1 MAPLEIGSVLRSV
14 EGWLSRVRDIRF
26 IMGSKPNHLRRHRGL
41 IRAAQRQS
49 SLHAF
54 IAVGLV
60 LTMTSPTY
68 AGRNVFGAGGASP
81 GNRDAVRAQAYAD
94 SQANA
99 LRIQASARERL
110 ARSTSAFQG
119 MQGAQ
124 AAARASAAALNNVAN
139 GLVPGGLEVLSGSEA
154 RWDGADAPVAAGNNV
169 NIKQK
174 ESQAVLHWKTFN
186 VGRDTTVNFDQS
198 KGGAD
203 AGKWIAFNK
212 VFDPAAAPSQ
222 IRGRINAQ
230 GQVYIINR
238 NGVIFGGTSQINT
251 RGLVASSLPVNDNL
265 VKAGLLNNKDAQFI
279 FSGLRVPGGS
289 DGTPA
294 FEPPPLAPGE
304 KYGDIVVERGARL
317 QATAGQDGNGGR
329 VMLVGANVVNEG
341 TIDTPAGQTVLAA
354 GLQVGVRAHPENDPS
369 LRGLDVWIGQVGD
382 YAGRVENNGLVQ
394 SSTGSIIMAGKEVL
408 QRGVL
413 FSTTSV
419 NLNGRI
425 DLLASYGAVA
435 NPNFDR
441 FTGSTQ
447 PPFLSQFTGTVEMAP
462 GSITSILPDAN
473 GKKLPGSRLSE
484 NSQVNIEGRG
494 IYFGRGSI
502 LMAPSGD
509 VSVRA
514 GVWPFVDTDGD
525 GTALGVGGSD
535 QPGLSQHFTSGGQKF
550 LFESGQVYLD
560 EGALIDVSGS
570 VDGFVPLAQ
579 HLLTVAMRS
588 SELADSPLQRNSELR
603 GVPLIVDLRQT
614 GVDNGRSW
622 IGTPLGDLTGYLAI
636 IERDIAQL
644 TARGGTV
651 SLSAGDSI
659 VMRHGATVDVS
670 GGLLTHGA
678 GFVQTS
684 MLSLGGRA
692 TPISSAYADINYDG
706 VYTGMGTVTS
716 KWRGPQSY
724 SSGIFN
730 PAKGYNQDSY
740 FEGAPAGAAS
750 FTAPS
755 LALAG
760 NLVGKSYVG
769 PNQRETPPA
778 LGSLRLAF
786 LGEKN
791 AGSVIDPRF
800 VNQSPFAPEF
810 RLVAGRASTLA
821 LPEFELVNG
830 APAALPAHLRGTF
843 TLGTAI
849 FDEEEGGFGNLSV
862 ENADGEFVVAAGTT
876 VRSRP
881 GGSIKATAKNV
892 RMDGSILAP
901 AGSVALT
908 AYNFSPYL
916 YAELSATGAL
926 AAQPAPAVQPG
937 RGLVALGNS
946 SRIDVSGMMVDD
958 RGFAANP
965 TYGPVLTDGGSAHLE
980 GYAVQLPFGS
990 IIDTSGGVYAFG
1002 RNKFSYGD
1010 GGEISILS
1018 GRDPDLAT
1026 SVGGTLQL
1034 GGTLQA
1040 YSGTKGGALSLQS
1053 NFIHL
1058 GGANRPSGGINLSPA
1073 FFQSGGFATY
1083 NLIGLGGRDGEDNN
1097 LAGVVV
1103 AGDIRPLAQTLVQ
1116 QSRASASDPAFR
1128 RFGTDVFIPLVP
1140 EFAGDRQAVSL
1151 NLSAKGFDDG
1161 FTENKVEALGIVEML
1176 AGSRITTEAGAFVS
1190 LEGNVVRV
1198 NGSINAPGGSITIVG
1213 RDSFRLSTVE
1223 SQTASAAQAT
1233 VEIGSSARLSAVGTA
1248 VALPD
1253 LNGLRAGKLFPGG
1266 SIAISGNIVAA
1277 EGAVFDVRGSSVV
1290 FDFSPQR
1297 LGLPPSDPKAP
1308 FKVVLGLPTRVDS
1321 DGGRITLAGSQM
1333 LYSDAT
1339 LLGAAGG
1346 PSALGGSL
1354 SVSSGR
1360 FYAQGVNRS
1369 GADINMVVRQE
1380 GSAAEFRAAEG
1391 AAGLGFFA
1399 VDRFDD
1405 GGFDSLNLGY
1415 FYLRDASPP
1424 YGGNIEFRDPV
1435 SIQANQALRVAGGGI
1450 IKADAPV
1457 SLSAPYIAIG
1467 QRYQAPLNP
1476 SDPNEPFREFNA
1488 STGGT
1493 PQIFVPPTSGDG
1505 LLDVQASLIDVGHL
1519 SLQGISR
1526 AELTAQWDIRGYGSL
1541 NVVGDLVLAAGQIY
1555 PTTLSA
1561 FDLFAFDNPEGALGS
1576 VTIQGLGNRPLPLS
1590 AGGSLRIMASSI
1602 MHGGTLRA
1610 PLGTIALGWDEVDLD
1625 EASVETDGPSNIVVG
1640 RSLPTPATR
1649 LISLENGSVTSV
1661 SAVDPSSGAGI
1672 LIPYGLSPNGFSWI
1686 DPRGVDVTA
1695 GGLPSRGVSIG
1706 ADGVTLSS
1714 EATVDLR
1721 GGGDLLAYRW
1731 ISGIGGT
1738 ADLLG
1743 TANSKWSP
1751 NTGYKAGNLVQHKGG
1766 TWSARTDINP
1776 ADYAIAPEPSK
1787 NMQWALLPESFAVLP
1802 GYQSGFAPLN
1812 EFNTGPYKGP
1822 LSGDTGYSTSGL
1834 RMNEQVF
1841 LAGLPGLPAGSY
1853 TLLPRRY
1860 ALLPGAFLVQPE
1872 GNKFISSGSVVA
1884 TSSLNSGSLPFEA
1897 STLLSDGIIR
1907 AQGFSFNG
1915 LNTSPSGALLE
1926 YMAVLTPAQIAARAQ
1941 YDKYTANG
1949 FLEAAAKRLDLAKV
1963 QLLPKDSARAA
1974 FHGNTGLVLEGSVLA
1989 RSVAANGNRASIDI
2003 SSFGNIRLVGGDGT
2017 ADESTSLRTDTLGGW
2032 GAGSLL
2038 IGGLR
2043 RETTDGT
2050 AVDVRSPSVIL
2061 DNPGNEFVAPEIIL
2075 AAADQVVTEAG
2086 SALAADDK
2094 GVAFTADP
2102 LLLAGEGAL
2111 LRVSADK
2118 NATSLRSGVGS
2129 EEGGSILSVG
2139 AGSVLTGSS
2148 VTMDSSSALS
2158 LDFTSAITTRS
2169 LALSSGQISVL
2180 MGPYE
2185 GDLDGSVVENHLV
2198 LDDEILS
2205 QLGALEVL
2213 RLASYRTIDL
2223 YGSGAL
2229 GSSELGRLELLSGG
2243 LRGFGSGDNNAS
2255 VSANTLVLANPNSV
2269 SGLPVYAEDLGS
2281 LTIEAGSVI
2290 LGAGAFSASGYGQF
2304 FLNSAGG
2311 LLMDHDGSLHVAG
2324 SLAIAAPQIVTGQ
2337 GVRYDIT
2344 SERNLDL
2351 VASEGEEAVPAGLGG
2366 RLSLTGSSVNVDT
2379 AIDLPAGVLS
2389 ITATEGDVVV
2399 GGHLSVAG
2407 QAREFFDVT
2416 RYANAGSIELVSRSG
2431 AVVLQE
2437 GSFVSVSADEGG
2449 GDAGTLDIKS
2459 PGGTFS
2465 LGGAIVG
2472 MAQDGNIS
2480 GTLALDAGSI
2490 ENFDELSSL
2499 VDAGGFREERALR
2512 VRDGDVLIG
2521 GATRVRNFSLS
2532 ADGGDINVRGRIDA
2546 SGQTGGSI
2554 RLVTSGNLTLEA
2566 MAVLD
2571 VSGRKFSNAGKGG
2584 SVVLEAGSAIDGRA
2598 DEAPRLS
2605 LEPGSLVDLSVDAFR
2620 PGPHNAS
2627 GSSAFYGQVE
2637 GTLHLRA
2644 PRTGNDIGGMGPI
2657 ASTINRGSSVLVEG
2671 FRVYQPEGGIM
2682 NIALRDS
2689 IHADNTQFI
2698 NDSEAT
2704 LRSRLLTGP
2713 NTTLDKILVL
2723 APGVEILNLDGDLIL
2738 GQANV
2743 SGSENIEALSDA
2755 DWDLSSWRYGLRGAP
2770 GVLTLRAA
2778 GDLVFNNALSDGFT
2792 PVAASADSGWSR
2804 LWLAPLQSI
2813 SSSLPVNTQ
2822 SWSYRL
2828 VAGADAGS
2836 ADYRKIQSIA
2846 SLDLL
2851 DSSKGSIL
2859 VGEYMNAAVP
2869 SDDRATRPGAGVN
2882 GLTANTVGI
2891 SSSDRTPQER
2901 GTRYEVIRTGTG
2913 SIEVAAGRDIQL
2925 RNPFATIYTA
2935 GVGLADRT
2943 AVFASGDFVLPVTT
2957 FSTHPAQGGTLGAAQ
2972 QNYQAYYAMAGGDLR
2987 LAAGRDIG
2995 RFARLGDG
3003 TIVADSSMQLPTH
3016 WLYRRGLVDSS
3027 TGLFSPLELTDNRR
3041 TKDHS
3046 ASTTWWVDYSNFFQ
3060 GFGALGGGDIRMVA
3074 SRDLVNAD
3082 AAIPTSARMAGQDA
3096 ASGASAATRQ
3106 NLAPDAANLLEHGGG
3121 DLVVRAGRNL
3131 DGGNYYAERGEATLR
3146 ALDEITTN
3154 EARSLT
3160 PWRLTSSQSLLDPST
3175 WQAVTLY
3182 GGRTQFDVAARG
3194 DVLLGP
3200 TTAAFLLPQGLN
3212 NKFWYKTQFQ
3222 TVDPSSGMAA
3232 ASIGGAVTHRLGVTL
3247 PGDTLA
3253 LPVLEAVYRQ
3263 GAAISP
3269 GSAAYYRPWLRS
3281 AETATG
3287 NFRTIASVA
3296 LPTLRS
3302 TAFGGDV
3309 TVVGQLNLFPSPQG
3323 ELELLAAGAI
3333 PGLAVS
3339 GVTSISALDVT
3350 AWTSTRLNLS
3360 DADPA
3365 RLPTV
3370 VSPVGNLIISTS
3382 TSSDTWSSGSALFLE
3397 SGSYKG
3403 VYGTT
3408 DVKSALH
3415 AATPVHAGNPNP
3427 VRLYAAGGDLANM
3440 TLFAPKK
3447 IRAIAS
3453 RDITDIAFY
3462 LQHTTSS
3469 DISLIS
3475 AGRDLIPF
3483 NENAPLRVLGG
3494 NLTSGNLIVDPE
3506 YDTVVKS
3513 TDGIP
3518 VRTKAL
3524 AGDIQIGG
3532 QGIMQVLAG
3541 RDIDFGSGFNFVDG
3555 TGVGLTSI
3563 GRLRNPSLPFEG
3575 AHYVVMAGVG
3585 GASSG
3590 PALGLTGS
3598 SLAFANLPATG
3609 FLGDTA
3615 EHKAVAAVR
3624 GLFDRLKQ
3632 VGKEAAQTGSY
3643 DAGYAAV
3650 EAIFGKNPA
3659 SGTISTRARDMRT
3672 TSGGSIIAAA
3682 PGGGVTMAS
3691 DIFGNPLTP
3700 PGIVTEYGGEVSM
3713 LTGGNIDIGR
3723 ARIFTLRGGDLTI
3736 WSSRGDIAAG
3746 TAAKTVVTAPPT
3758 RVLIDAISAEIETDL
3773 GGLATGGGIGVLA
3786 SVAGVDPGAVT
3797 LLAPRGTVDAG
3808 DAGIRA
3814 TGNIT
3819 IAAAQVRNADNIA
3832 SGGASTGVPVAAV
3845 AAAPNVAGLSAASS
3859 STAATTSAASDVA
3872 QQGRPETASAQEPP
3886 STVSVEVL
3894 GYGGGEEREDEREA
3908 RVTGEAGDAVL

>member
-14 EGWLSRVRDIRF
+14 ENWLSRVRDIRF

-41 IRAAQRQS
+41 IRAAQRRS

-212 VFDPAAAPSQ
+212 VFDPSAAPSQ

-294 FEPPPLAPGE
+294 FEPPVLAPGE

-341 TIDTPAGQTVLAA
+341 TIDTPAGQTILAA

-394 SSTGSIIMAGKEVL
+394 SSTGSIIMAGKEVR

-425 DLLASYGAVA
+425 DLLASYGAVGYSQ
-435 NPNFDR
+435 FDNIAEAK
-441 FTGSTQ
+441 TDV
-447 PPFLSQFTGTVEMAP
+447 PFLSQFTGLVELAP
-462 GSITSILPDAN
+462 GSLTAILPDAN
-473 GKKLPGSRLSE
+473 GKKLPGTRLSQ
-484 NSQVNIEGRG
+484 NSQVNLDGKAVH
-494 IYFGRGSI
+494 FGLGSI
-502 LMAPSGD
+502 LAAPSGD
-509 VSVRA
+509 LTVRA
-514 GVWPFVDTDGD
+514 GQWSFVDGQQDL
-525 GTALGVGGSD
+525 A
-535 QPGLSQHFTSGGQKF
+535 QHFVTGGQKF
-550 LFESGQVYLD
+550 LFDRGQVYLD
-560 EGALIDVSGS
+560 EGSIIDVSGS

-579 HLLTVAMRS
+579 HLLMVQMRS
-588 SELADSPLQRNSELR
+588 SELADSPLQRNSGLR
-603 GVPLIVDLRQT
+603 GVPLVVDLRQT

-659 VMRHGATVDVS
+659 VMRRGATVDVS

-678 GFVQTS
+678 GYVQTS

-692 TPISSAYADINYDG
+692 TPISSARADINYDG
-706 VYTGMGTVTS
+706 VYTGTATVTS
-716 KWRGPQSY
+716 KWRAPQTY

-730 PAKGYNQDSY
+730 PAKGYDQNSY

-791 AGSVIDPRF
+791 AGSFTAPVF
-800 VNQSPFAPEF
+800 VNHSPFAPEF
-810 RLVAGRASTLA
+810 RIVAGRASTLA
-821 LPEFELVNG
+821 LPEFELVDG
-830 APAALPAHLRGTF
+830 APEALPAHLRGTF

-862 ENADGEFVVAAGTT
+862 ENADGDFVVGAGTS
-876 VRSRP
+876 VRLRP
-881 GGSIKATAKNV
+881 GGELAVSAKNV
-892 RMDGSILAP
+892 RVDGTITAP
-901 AGSVALT
+901 SGKVAQT

-916 YAELSATGAL
+916 YRELLATGQL
-926 AAQPAPAVQPG
+926 VIGGAAIDPPPPTQPG

-946 SRIDVSGMMVDD
+946 SRIDVSGMLVDD
-958 RGFAANP
+958 RSFAANP
-965 TYGPVLTDGGSAHLE
+965 TYGPVLVDGGSVYLE
-980 GYAVQLPFGS
+980 GYTVQLPYGS
-990 IIDTSGGVYAFG
+990 VIDASGGVYAFG

-1010 GGEISILS
+1010 GGTISILS
-1018 GRDPDLAT
+1018 GRDKNLET
-1026 SVGGTLQL
+1026 SVGGALQL
-1034 GGTLQA
+1034 AGTLQA

-1058 GGANRPSGGINLSPA
+1058 GGSNRPSGGINLSPA

-1083 NLIGLGGRDGEDNN
+1083 NLIGLGGRDGENNN

-1103 AGDIRPLAQTLVQ
+1103 AGDIRTSAPTLVQ
-1116 QSRASASDPAFR
+1116 QSRASVNDSVFR
-1128 RFGTDVFIPLVP
+1128 RMGTDVFVPLVS

-1151 NLSAKGFDDG
+1151 NLSATGFDDG
-1161 FTENKVEALGIVEML
+1161 STKDIIEALGIVDIL
-1176 AGSRITTEAGAFVS
+1176 AGSRITAEAGASVS
-1190 LEGNVVRV
+1190 LKGDVVKI
-1198 NGSINAPGGSITIVG
+1198 NGSIIAPGGAIKIDGKS
-1213 RDSFRLSTVE
+1213 SYPLSSVE
-1223 SQTASAAQAT
+1223 SLTVSSARPT
-1233 VEIGSSARLSAVGTA
+1233 VEIGSTARLSAAGTVA
-1248 VALPD
+1248 ALPD

-1277 EGAVFDVRGSSVV
+1277 EGAVFDVRGSSAV

-1297 LGLPPSDPKAP
+1297 LGLSPSDPKAP
-1308 FKVVLGLPTRVDS
+1308 FKVMLGLPARLDS

-1339 LLGAAGG
+1339 LLGGAGG
-1346 PSALGGSL
+1346 TRALGGTIA
-1354 SVSSGR
+1354 VSSGR
-1360 FYAQGVNRS
+1360 FYFPNEQTPEGADRPGFAEDGRFYDPDIRLARS
-1369 GADINMVVRQE
+1369 GADLNMVVRQS
-1380 GSAAEFRAAEG
+1380 GSAATFWAERKSKG
-1391 AAGLGFFA
+1391 FPDLGFFA
-1399 VDRFDD
+1399 VDQFTD
-1405 GGFDSLNLGY
+1405 GGFDSLDLGY
-1415 FYLRDASPP
+1415 FYNSGANPS
-1424 YGGNIEFRDPV
+1424 YGGNIDFQGSV
-1435 SIQANQALRVAGGGI
+1435 FIQANRAIRVAQGGI
-1450 IKADAPV
+1450 IKNDHPV
-1457 SLSAPYIAIG
+1457 TISAPYVSLG
-1467 QRYQAPLNP
+1467 QMYQGPLNP
-1476 SDPNEPFREFNA
+1476 SDANRSFVGV
-1488 STGGT
+1488 STAGMLQT
-1493 PQIFVPPTSGDG
+1493 LSVPPTSGDG
-1505 LLDVQASLIDVGHL
+1505 SLDVQASLIDVGHL

-1541 NVVGDLVLAAGQIY
+1541 NVVGDLVLTAGQIY

-1561 FDLFAFDNPEGALGS
+1561 FDVFAFDNPEGALGS
-1576 VTIQGLGNRPLPLS
+1576 VTIQGLGNRPLPFS
-1590 AGGSLRIMASSI
+1590 AGGSLRIMASTI

-1640 RSLPTPATR
+1640 RSLPTPAAR

-1706 ADGVTLSS
+1706 ADDVTLSS
-1714 EATVDLR
+1714 EATVDLQ
-1721 GGGDLLAYRW
+1721 GGGDLFAFRW
-1731 ISGIGGT
+1731 VAGIGGS
-1738 ADLLG
+1738 ADILG
-1743 TANSKWSP
+1743 TANSAWRD
-1751 NTGYKAGNLVQHKGG
+1751 TTTYKAGNLVQYEGG

-1776 ADYAIAPEPSK
+1776 ADYAVAPEPSK
-1787 NMQWALLPESFAVLP
+1787 SMQWARIPESFAVLP
-1802 GYQSGFAPLN
+1802 GFQSGFAPRN
-1812 EFNTGPYKGP
+1812 DFNP
-1822 LSGDTGYSTSGL
+1822 LAGDPGYSTGGL
-1834 RMNEQVF
+1834 RVGEQVF
-1841 LAGLPGLPAGSY
+1841 LAGLPGLPTGSY

-1884 TSSLNSGSLPFEA
+1884 TSSLNSSSLPFEA
-1897 STLLSDGIIR
+1897 STLMPDGIIR
-1907 AQGFSFNG
+1907 AQGFGFNG

-1974 FHGNTGLVLEGSVLA
+1974 FHGNTGLMLEGSVLA

-2102 LLLAGEGAL
+2102 LLLTGEGAL

-2129 EEGGSILSVG
+2129 DEGGSILSVG

-2180 MGPYE
+2180 TGPYE

-2243 LRGFGSGDNNAS
+2243 LRGFGSGDNDAS

-2324 SLAIAAPQIVTGQ
+2324 SLAIATPQIVTGQ

-2351 VASEGEEAVPAGLGG
+2351 LASEGEEAVPAGLGG

-2512 VRDGDVLIG
+2512 VREGGVVIG

-2554 RLVTSGNLTLEA
+2554 RLVTSGNLTLEST
-2566 MAVLD
+2566 AVLD
-2571 VSGRKFSNAGKGG
+2571 VSGRNFSNAGKGG
-2584 SVVLEAGSAIDGRA
+2584 SVVLEAGSAIDGLP
-2598 DEAPRLS
+2598 DEAAQLS

-2620 PGPHNAS
+2620 PGPHDAP

-2644 PRTGNDIGGMGPI
+2644 PRTGNDLGGMGPI

-2755 DWDLSSWRYGLRGAP
+2755 DWDLSGWRYGSQQAP
-2770 GVLTLRAA
+2770 GMLTLRAA

-2792 PVAASADSGWSR
+2792 PVSKGTEAEFADRGNSR
-2804 LWLAPLQSI
+2804 LWLAPLQSLNVN
-2813 SSSLPVNTQ
+2813 LPVNTQ

-2828 VAGADAGS
+2828 ASGADLGASDFRG
-2836 ADYRKIQSIA
+2836 RL
-2846 SLDLL
+2846 SLDVL
-2851 DSSKGSIL
+2851 DQMNPSKGSIL
-2859 VGEYMNAAVP
+2859 VGEFFASPVPNNISDADNAA
-2869 SDDRATRPGAGVN
+2869 AGI
-2882 GLTANTVGI
+2882 GSSGQTADTIRINRNPAD
-2891 SSSDRTPQER
+2891 S

-2913 SIEVAAGRDIQL
+2913 TIDVIAGRDVQF
-2925 RNPFATIYTA
+2925 RNSFASIYTA
-2935 GVGLADRT
+2935 GAGLT
-2943 AVFASGDFVLPVTT
+2943 QEEINTVFKRGDFSTPVTG
-2957 FSTHPAQGGTLGAAQ
+2957 FIPSRPGQELGESLGVPQ
-2972 QNYQAYYAMAGGDLR
+2972 QSYGVYYGLAGGDVR
-2987 LAAGRDIG
+2987 VSAGADI
-2995 RFARLGDG
+2995 ARYQLLDG
-3003 TIVADSSMQLPTH
+3003 NRIPDASGQIPAT
-3016 WLYRRGLVDSS
+3016 WLMKRGLTDTDGYFAAVTTTDQRRAVD
-3027 TGLFSPLELTDNRR
+3027 R
-3041 TKDHS
+3041 S
-3046 ASTTWWVDYSNFFQ
+3046 ASTTWWIDYSNFFQ
-3060 GFGALGGGDIRMVA
+3060 SFGALGGGNISLEAAGSVQ
-3074 SRDLVNAD
+3074 NID
-3082 AAIPTSARMAGQDA
+3082 AAIPTTARMAGIDPDT
-3096 ASGASAATRQ
+3096 GLNLRPSANGLRET
-3106 NLAPDAANLLEHGGG
+3106 GGG
-3121 DLVVRAGRNL
+3121 DLTMLAGGNV
-3131 DGGNYYAERGEATLR
+3131 DGGSVYLERGAARIFAGE
-3146 ALDEITTN
+3146 EITTN
-3154 EARSLT
+3154 LG
-3160 PWRLTSSQSLLDPST
+3160 QSANAAILEGSGQFLDALT
-3175 WQAVTLY
+3175 WQPLTFYL
-3182 GGRTQFDVAARG
+3182 GRASVDVRAMG
-3194 DVLLGP
+3194 DVLAGP
-3200 TTAAFLLPQGLN
+3200 TANPFLLPSGIN
-3212 NKFWYKTQFQ
+3212 NQPWYRTAFS
-3222 TVDPSSGMAA
+3222 TYGESSSLSVS
-3232 ASIGGAVTHRLGVTL
+3232 SIGGSITHRWGITKLGDLSTV
-3247 PGDTLA
+3247 
-3253 LPVLEAVYRQ
+3253 PVL
-3263 GAAISP
+3263 
-3269 GSAAYYRPWLRS
+3269 SATVANSGLFNESFTGWYRPWLRLLS
-3281 AETATG
+3281 YAGDFENVPLEVGAPV
-3287 NFRTIASVA
+3287 F
-3296 LPTLRS
+3296 RS
-3302 TAFGGDV
+3302 TSFSGDIYLAG
-3309 TVVGQLNLFPSPQG
+3309 TLHTAPSPVG
-3323 ELELLAAGAI
+3323 DISLLASGSLF
-3333 PGLAVS
+3333 GLTPTGRTQNKANEP
-3339 GVTSISALDVT
+3339 VT
-3350 AWTSTRLNLS
+3350 AWTSARLNLS
-3360 DADPA
+3360 DAP
-3365 RLPTV
+3365 LISMPGVLQPV
-3370 VSPVGNLIISTS
+3370 VPD
-3382 TSSDTWSSGSALFLE
+3382 SSFFSAFRAAFDE
-3397 SGSYKG
+3397 RGGYKG
-3403 VYGTT
+3403 NDGTAA
-3408 DVKSALH
+3408 VKSALH
-3415 AATPVHAGNPNP
+3415 SPDLLRVAAPSPL
-3427 VRLYAAGGDLANM
+3427 RLYAQSGDVLGLELFSGKRVSVLAGRDATDLS
-3440 TLFAPKK
+3440 LYF
-3447 IRAIAS
+3447 
-3453 RDITDIAFY
+3453 
-3462 LQHTTSS
+3462 QHPSAS
-3469 DISLIS
+3469 DISFVS
-3475 AGRDLIPF
+3475 AGRDIIPF
-3483 NENAPLRVLGG
+3483 NENSALRAFAADLNAGNVIVDASGTDTGRKAMAGDVQLGG
-3494 NLTSGNLIVDPE
+3494 RGIV
-3506 YDTVVKS
+3506 
-3513 TDGIP
+3513 
-3518 VRTKAL
+3518 
-3524 AGDIQIGG
+3524 
-3532 QGIMQVLAG
+3532 QVLAG
-3541 RDIDFGSGFNFVDG
+3541 RDLDLGTGPNRPDG

-3563 GRLRNPSLPFEG
+3563 GRLRNPFLPFEG
-3575 AHYVVMAGVG
+3575 AHYIVMAGVG
-3585 GASSG
+3585 GVSSG

-3598 SLAFANLPATG
+3598 SLNFGSLPTTG
-3609 FLGDTA
+3609 FSGDST
-3615 EHKAVAAVR
+3615 EHRAVAAVR
-3624 GLFDRLKQ
+3624 NLFTRLQQ
-3632 VGKEAAQTGSY
+3632 VGKDAALTGNY

-3650 EAIFGKNPA
+3650 EEMFGKNPA
-3659 SGTISTRARDMRT
+3659 AGNIFTRSRDLRT

-3691 DIFGNPLTP
+3691 DIFGNPLAP
-3700 PGIVTEYGGEVSM
+3700 PGIVTEYGGEISI
-3713 LTGGNIDIGR
+3713 LTGGNVDIGR

-3758 RVLIDAISAEIETDL
+3758 RVLIDPTSAEIETDL

-3786 SVAGVDPGAVT
+3786 SVAGVEPGAVT